1 MSLIGIF
8 RERATLFTFDDIVA
22 KNSKVTVLVTV
33 GNPLRIVVCL
43 MSMNH
48 QWVPQPNGVFEEV
61 LAVPPLF
68 LQESGHSG
76 GMKFSRGP
84 C

>member
-1 MSLIGIF
+1 MQ
-8 RERATLFTFDDIVA
+8 
-22 KNSKVTVLVTV
+22 N
-33 GNPLRIVVCL
+33 RIVTNGKTYREKHMKVKNIS
-43 MSMNH
+43 MSNM
-48 QWVPQPNGVFEEV
+48 QSGRDREV

-76 GMKFSRGP
+76 GMKFSRRL